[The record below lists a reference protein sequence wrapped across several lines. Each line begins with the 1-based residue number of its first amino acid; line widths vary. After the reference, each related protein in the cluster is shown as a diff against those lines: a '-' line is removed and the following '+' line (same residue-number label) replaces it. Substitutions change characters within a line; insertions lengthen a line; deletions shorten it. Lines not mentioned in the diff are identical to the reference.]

1 MSGCMMYLAFVNKI
15 DLKLGIV
22 LNTCNPSTCDVE
34 AGSGVQG
41 HPLIHKEFKVN
52 LRPCLKMRKVK

>member
-1 MSGCMMYLAFVNKI
+1 MSRCMMYFAFVNKM

-22 LNTCNPSTCDVE
+22 LNTCNPSTCEVE
-34 AGSGVQG
+34 AGVQG
-41 HPLIHKEFKVN
+41 HPLIHKECKVD